1 MIVPLQR
8 AKVPPTIIVISSRYN
23 NINATKPKAID
34 ISSYPPPIQNPK
46 LVLTHDVVRNTKTLD
61 CTIYTSQEASP
72 AREYPAALRPYA
84 DTTSKRRNKDISII
98 VELPME
104 ECHQIWRREG
114 QIKKIPLWHLKIS
127 VLRDSHIRENCP
139 SKSFAFISQDT
150 LNKAACQL
158 EAAFSDVFDIEKL
171 EEIPL
176 AKGARIDNCKPE
188 NITISL
194 APDKIIAGWG
204 QFLSLLSS
212 LEREWADGRTAITEK
227 AACELP

>member
-1 MIVPLQR
+1 MG
-8 AKVPPTIIVISSRYN
+8 PPTIVVISSRYT
-23 NINATKPKAID
+23 NINVTKPKAIV
-34 ISSYPPPIQNPK
+34 ISSYPPLIQNPK
-46 LVLTHDVVRNTKTLD
+46 LVLTHDIVRNTKTLD
-61 CTIYTSQEASP
+61 CTIYTNQEASP
-72 AREYPAALRPYA
+72 AREYPAALRAYA
-84 DTTSKRRNKDISII
+84 DITSKRRNKD
-98 VELPME
+98 LPME

-127 VLRDSHIRENCP
+127 VLRDPYIRESCP

-176 AKGARIDNCKPE
+176 AKGAIIDKCKPE

-194 APDKIIAGWG
+194 APDKTIAGWG

-212 LEREWADGRTAITEK
+212 LEREWTDGRTAIIEK
-227 AACELP
+227 APCEVP